1 MHSETHSLANEHNFK
16 VIACRHLLLQLQQHC
31 FDSTTVF
38 LFVLYVH
45 LIKSNNIIQTHY
57 KNRELL
63 KRREWNTKNN
73 IKKKEPKTKC
83 GNKNL

>member
-38 LFVLYVH
+38 FYFVLYVH

-63 KRREWNTKNN
+63 KRRMEYKKNNN
-73 IKKKEPKTKC
+73 IKKKNQKQNVE
-83 GNKNL
+83 